1 MSSYISK
8 SVRNGQYIE
17 IIKIYFSNARYNIT
31 KKKYL
36 PTKDKPM
43 ICVID
48 LSCKY
53 VSKMATGPSCCSK
66 FQDYSFPPSVE
77 RESYTEIPLAAVQG
91 FTISIIYA
99 ILG

>member
-53 VSKMATGPSCCSK
+53 VSKKWLPVLADAVNFK
-66 FQDYSFPPSVE
+66 IILFP
-77 RESYTEIPLAAVQG
+77 L
-91 FTISIIYA
+91 
-99 ILG
+99 L

>member
-53 VSKMATGPSCCSK
+53 VSKMATGPSCYCRK
-66 FQDYSFPPSVE
+66 FQDYSF
-77 RESYTEIPLAAVQG
+77 L
-91 FTISIIYA
+91 
-99 ILG
+99 